1 MWYYVAA
8 TRDLH
13 ANNIQSEYHDT
24 KKEKLARIVTLIPTT
39 SAPVI
44 VDIDTI
50 NHCGTASGFETEVRP
65 DFVHSKIEAEEN
77 TINCEILHLLSLA
90 LKGLQLAVTTPG
102 SGTFCRMQNVL
113 QNVM

>member
-1 MWYYVAA
+1 MQKPIIASNHVC
-8 TRDLH
+8 TSNDEEDLY
-13 ANNIQSEYHDT
+13 N
-24 KKEKLARIVTLIPTT
+24 
-39 SAPVI
+39 

-90 LKGLQLAVTTPG
+90 LKGLQLAVTP
-102 SGTFCRMQNVL
+102 CC
-113 QNVM
+113 